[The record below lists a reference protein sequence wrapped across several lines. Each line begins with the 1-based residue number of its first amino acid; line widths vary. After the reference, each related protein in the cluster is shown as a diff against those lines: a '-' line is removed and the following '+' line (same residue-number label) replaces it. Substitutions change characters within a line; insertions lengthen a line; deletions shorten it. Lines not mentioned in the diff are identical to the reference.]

1 MPNPAPIPGMVSVK
15 ATEISPP
22 PDWALMQRKL
32 IATMEKA
39 ALLAHKNYTRPGGL
53 PYYDL
58 DVDDVYESRSMRG
71 IFYAVGADDVVLDIA
86 LKEWNAITRYY
97 DDGVV
102 PPKDES
108 RHPMYMAQ
116 LHNEFWNL
124 AIPYNSD
131 GFHVGEGSQF
141 FYDFGVACPTNAE
154 MYERARRFA
163 NLYIGEVPDAP
174 NYDSEHKII
183 RSPWHGSEGP
193 FLGDNFRDHVLI
205 HVGGETTGI
214 LELVRE
220 MLDRRSM
227 GNFSHRMGLG
237 DKPSDLPL
245 VTTLYPVVKELE
257 PRWFEKP
264 DRREEIIGLFEDIA
278 LNGDEPVNL
287 IFTALV
293 TNAYL
298 YTGDDKYK
306 NWVLEYVD
314 AWMDRLQENNGI
326 MPDNVGPTG
335 VIGEKRQGQ
344 WWGGLHGWNSD
355 TSGGAD
361 KLFIGCTIAAE
372 CALLLTGDQKYLD
385 IIRSQIKLLLSMGK
399 KNENG
404 QLQVPVRHGPDG
416 WEEYATMRMREM
428 AHVYHGSFSDEDRDL
443 IVQMREGDVERDW
456 NQMEPQ
462 GDRRTGDSEF
472 PRFQYYDGKNPD
484 WPLQVLTAEY
494 EIVMQTYEAML
505 NDSRTVEKIIEDN
518 NWPPNPVVVKGLV
531 EVTMGT
537 PQTIYNGGLLRATV
551 RYFDQDERRPGLP
564 ADVAALVDSLGPDH
578 AGVHLVNTSPT
589 DPRRLVVQAGAF
601 GEHQFTGVTY
611 NEMSLDY
618 EGPNPGLRIRAA
630 RSLEEKSVVL
640 DSKYLTVELPPMSS
654 IQLQLGMRR
663 FANNPSYA
671 FPWHGGRVPKE

>member
-1 MPNPAPIPGMVSVK
+1 
-15 ATEISPP
+15 
-22 PDWALMQRKL
+22 MQRKL
-32 IATMEKA
+32 MSTMEKA

-71 IFYAVGADDVVLDIA
+71 IFYSVGADDAVLDIA
-86 LKEWNAITRYY
+86 LEEWNAITRYY

-102 PPKDES
+102 PPADES

-131 GFHVGEGSQF
+131 GFHIGEGSQF

-174 NYDSEHKII
+174 NYDPEHKVI

-245 VTTLYPVVKELE
+245 VTTLYPVVKHLE
-257 PRWFEKP
+257 PRWFDNP
-264 DRREEIIGLFEDIA
+264 GRREEIIGLFEDIA

-298 YTGDDKYK
+298 YTGDEKYK
-306 NWVLEYVD
+306 KWVLEYVD

-355 TSGGAD
+355 TTGGAD

-399 KNENG
+399 KKENG

-416 WEEYATMRMREM
+416 WGEYATMRMREM
-428 AHVYHGSFSDEDRDL
+428 AHVYHGSFSDEDHDL

-484 WPLQVLTAEY
+484 WPLKVLAADY
-494 EIVMQTYEAML
+494 EMVMQTYEAML

-518 NWPPNPVVVKGLV
+518 NWPPNPVIVKGLV

-551 RYFDQDERRPGLP
+551 RYFDQDEGRPGLP
-564 ADVAALVDSLGPDH
+564 ADVAALVDSLGSDH
-578 AGVHLVNTSPT
+578 AGVHLVNTNST
-589 DPRRLVVQAGAF
+589 DARRLVIQAGAF
-601 GEHQFTGVTY
+601 GEHQFTTVAY
-611 NEMSLDY
+611 NEMTLDY
-618 EGPNPGLRIRAA
+618 EGPNPGLRTRAA
-630 RSLEEKSVVL
+630 RSVEEKTMEL
-640 DSKYLTVELPPMSS
+640 DSKYLAVELPPMSS
-654 IQLQLGMRR
+654 IRLQLGVRR
-663 FANNPSYA
+663 FSNNPSYA
-671 FPWHGGRVPKE
+671 FPWHGGKVPKE